1 MKLNPSRF
9 SFGLLLVNNPG
20 RDLTSLYFPNR
31 SERKFFSSA
40 EAQKANLKG
49 DSFKPAVVYTN
60 FYFQGRIF

>member
-49 DSFKPAVVYTN
+49 DSFKPAVV
-60 FYFQGRIF
+60 